1 MRPIINA
8 TFISLDGVMNHMDK
22 WHFGYVNDETAQI
35 TYDQLASCDAMLMGR
50 KTYEIYAAT
59 WPTREGAYP
68 DLINS
73 MPKYV
78 ASTTLDSPTWQN
90 TTVLKGDLLPSV
102 QALKDSSG
110 TGILMHGFGPVAK
123 SLAQAGL
130 LDELHLWLNPAFA
143 GVGDAEDLL
152 LSPGLNIGLQHRAT
166 RTLSNGVVVVSYAFQ
181 APEWA
186 TS

>member
-59 WPTREGAYP
+59 RPTREGAYP

-90 TTVLKGDLLPSV
+90 TTVLRGDLLPSV
-102 QALKDSSG
+102 QALKDSPG
-110 TGILMHGFGPVAK
+110 AGILMHGFGPVAK
-123 SLAQAGL
+123 CSRRQGSL
-130 LDELHLWLNPAFA
+130 
-143 GVGDAEDLL
+143 
-152 LSPGLNIGLQHRAT
+152 
-166 RTLSNGVVVVSYAFQ
+166 
-181 APEWA
+181 
-186 TS
+186 TSCTCG